1 LLPMTQRGLRVSK
14 FPFRVVCMVFK
25 LINSKKKVNGKKN
38 LIPGY
43 GAKTQTQQ
51 YRTSVRPFLFHSC
64 FGEKVPNAVGK

>member
-1 LLPMTQRGLRVSK
+1 
-14 FPFRVVCMVFK
+14 MVFK
-25 LINSKKKVNGKKN
+25 LINSKKKDNGKKN